1 VKVMDALKVL
11 AYILSA
17 ALGLARGMAES
28 PWPSPAPAS
37 PAPASPAPA
46 CACAPCQC
54 PSCACHGHG
63 R

>member
-1 VKVMDALKVL
+1 MKPLDALKAL

-37 PAPASPAPA
+37 AAPAPA

-54 PSCACHGHG
+54 PNCGCHG